1 MSNEDER
8 VGIGRDNPVVGIVF
22 LLWFVC
28 SIAILYLAAKGSLPL
43 YMITIGLGQFFLGFT
58 GIIGVS
64 IVKSLRRHKAQVWG
78 HVGFMLLLLISV
90 GLIAVGLLQK
100 SGTLTNILAGLPK
113 LICGRELENDG
124 FFYAALFAGAFFLAA
139 LALVL
144 ENIAFRMSRKKHCTE
159 TVAGTC
165 TEMKSRLNHNASH
178 PRERIAQAPVFQYVY
193 DDLLYESCEE
203 IYTSTNQV
211 KEGDRVLIYINP
223 RYPEEFY
230 VEGTGIF
237 HKNILLGSVIMA
249 VISFGFII
257 LCCLNM

>member
-1 MSNEDER
+1 
-8 VGIGRDNPVVGIVF
+8 
-22 LLWFVC
+22 
-28 SIAILYLAAKGSLPL
+28 
-43 YMITIGLGQFFLGFT
+43 
-58 GIIGVS
+58 
-64 IVKSLRRHKAQVWG
+64 
-78 HVGFMLLLLISV
+78 
-90 GLIAVGLLQK
+90 
-100 SGTLTNILAGLPK
+100 
-113 LICGRELENDG
+113 
-124 FFYAALFAGAFFLAA
+124 
-139 LALVL
+139 
-144 ENIAFRMSRKKHCTE
+144 
-159 TVAGTC
+159 
-165 TEMKSRLNHNASH
+165 MKSRLNRNASH

-237 HKNILLGSVIMA
+237 HKNILLGSVFMA